1 MTFIP
6 RRKFLKMAGF
16 GATAVFLPLL
26 NFCNKKSGRK
36 PNIILI
42 MADDFGYECLGCNG
56 SASYQTPNLDKM
68 ADDGVRFT
76 NCYSTPLCTPSR
88 VKLMSGLYNFR
99 NYTEFGTMPAGQITF
114 AHLLKKQGYQTCVAG
129 KWQLVG
135 FYEGSG
141 YKGVGTYPEQNGF
154 DEHCLWQL
162 DKFGSRYW
170 KPLLNIN
177 GNYHQYE
184 ENEYGPDIVN
194 DFILDYIDRQKT
206 EPFLIY
212 YPMILTHD
220 PFVPTPDSNFSDEEK
235 YKNNPIF
242 FKDMVEY
249 TDKIVGRIIDK
260 LEQSNLR
267 ENTLIIFIGDNG
279 THKSITTQMGDS
291 EIQGDKGKTTS
302 AGTHVPMITS
312 WKKFKS
318 AESTCEDLID
328 FTDFLPT
335 LLEAAGQKNDN
346 IPHKDGQS
354 FLPQIKGLPG
364 KPRKW
369 IFCDYDPKW
378 GKRPKKRYTQTKRW
392 KLYENGGFYDLEK
405 DPLEQNPI
413 PGEELSSKIT
423 DIKNRLQLVLDKMK

>member
-26 NFCNKKSGRK
+26 NFCNKKSEKK
-36 PNIILI
+36 PNIVLI

-220 PFVPTPDSNFSDEEK
+220 PFVPTPDSNFRDEEK